1 MNRRIF
7 LFGLGVG
14 IIIGAGLLQL
24 MLIGEK
30 QADAL
35 SEDNAGMTKTYS
47 QAELDK
53 AVSDERDRVRADIKK
68 QPETD
73 ASDHQADQSTDETD
87 GDKPAANKPA
97 TDKPVANKPVS
108 DKPETNSS
116 ASNDSTS
123 NTNKHEAA
131 SESKPARVIVR
142 IPPNT
147 SVVDTAELLAEKGI
161 IPDKEA
167 FIDLMRKR
175 TIRAGYFAFQG
186 KLSLNQVQSIITSTP
201 LDPAAAKREIATGTN

>member
-14 IIIGAGLLQL
+14 IMIGAGLLQL

-35 SEDNAGMTKTYS
+35 SEENASTTKSYT

-53 AVSDERDRVRADIKK
+53 AVSDERARIQAEIKK
-68 QPETD
+68 QPE
-73 ASDHQADQSTDETD
+73 AESSDSETGQSTDEPAS
-87 GDKPAANKPA
+87 DKP
-97 TDKPVANKPVS
+97 TSDKPVS
-108 DKPETNSS
+108 DKPEANSS
-116 ASNDSTS
+116 VSHESKT
-123 NTNKHEAA
+123 NTGQHRPAGD
-131 SESKPARVIVR
+131 SKPARLIVR

-147 SVVDTAELLAEKGI
+147 SIVDTAELLAGKGV

-186 KLSLNQVQSIITSTP
+186 KLSLDQVKSIITSTP
-201 LDPAAAKREIATGTN
+201 LDPEAAKQEIAAGKN